1 MFILTTVFLRVGLR
15 PERVTSSIQKLQAA
29 YKAISKP
36 QTRMGSF
43 LAVKPAAKKQKVDK
57 EKLPKKKGKR

>member
-36 QTRMGSF
+36 QTRMDSF
-43 LAVKPAAKKQKVDK
+43 FAVKPAAKKQKVEK
-57 EKLPKKKGKR
+57 EKSSKKKGKR